1 MSNPYFQ
8 FKQFTVFHDR
18 CAMKVTTDA
27 CLFGAWCADEI
38 QNSKLKISNL
48 LDIGAGTGL
57 LSLMIA
63 QKNNVKIDALE
74 IDREAAQQA
83 SENIDSSPW
92 KENINVI
99 RQDILSFHP
108 EKKYDCIISNPPF
121 YEKELVSQNQE
132 KNLAHH
138 SSHLNL
144 LQLLITIKNLLNE
157 EGCFFL
163 LLPFKRMHE
172 AEKTLSKNQ
181 FFIHKKIIVQQ
192 TTQHSPFR
200 IMFMGMKKKEVQNPV
215 STISISDENKQY
227 TPEFT
232 ALLKDYYLYL

>member
-1 MSNPYFQ
+1 MPNPYFR

-27 CLFGAWCADEI
+27 CLFGAWCANEI
-38 QNSKLKISNL
+38 QGSKLKISNL
-48 LDIGAGTGL
+48 LDVGAGTGL
-57 LSLMIA
+57 LSLMVV
-63 QKNNVKIDALE
+63 QKNNVTVDAVE
-74 IDREAAQQA
+74 IDGDAAQQA
-83 SENIDSSPW
+83 SENIHSSPW
-92 KENINVI
+92 EKNINVI
-99 RQDILSFHP
+99 QKDIRSFHP

-121 YEKELVSQNQE
+121 YEKELVSQKQE

-144 LQLLITIKNLLNE
+144 GQLLRTIKNLLNE

-172 AEKTLSKNQ
+172 AEKMLGQYQ

-200 IMFMGMKKKEVQNPV
+200 ILLMGMKKKEMQTSV
-215 STISISDENKQY
+215 STISISDENQQY

-232 ALLKDYYLYL
+232 TLLKDYYLYL